1 MQISGQLDRPIF
13 QQIADGVED
22 AILSGAFLEGEQIP
36 SITEFSVTYT
46 INPATALKGITLLV
60 DEGILFKKRG
70 VGMFVAQGA
79 REVLR
84 QKRRGVFREEYVL
97 PFAAE
102 ARRLGIEKEEAAQM
116 LDDAFSTGAQS
127 NGNA

>member
-1 MQISGQLDRPIF
+1 MQISGQSDRPIF
-13 QQIADGVED
+13 QQIADGIED

-60 DEGILFKKRG
+60 DEGILYKKRG
-70 VGMFVAQGA
+70 VGMFVVNGA
-79 REVLR
+79 RDALQ
-84 QKRRGVFREEYVL
+84 QKRRGVFRAEYVL

-102 ARRLGIEKEEAAQM
+102 AKRLGIGKAEAVEL
-116 LDDAFSTGAQS
+116 LDEAFEAKAPEAGA
-127 NGNA
+127 